1 VTSLAVCEKVV
12 SVCQVIRAGE
22 KKDSRFGRSGGVRV
36 GDGRALA
43 IALDDVKVG
52 EITNYAARRA

>member
-36 GDGRALA
+36 GDGRAFA
-43 IALDDVKVG
+43 IALDDVKVVS
-52 EITNYAARRA
+52 